1 MCNYNLRKAD
11 KLDLKDSN
19 ELDDTMASGP
29 GGSSGQLQFL
39 ENTKIKKYPYLHMA
53 RKIYIDSFHSCIGN
67 KRNTEPNRLP
77 SCSISCLL
85 IIAYT
90 QKLEILATYVDI
102 MGWKG

>member
-39 ENTKIKKYPYLHMA
+39 ENTKIQQYPYLHMT
-53 RKIYIDSFHSCIGN
+53 RE
-67 KRNTEPNRLP
+67 T
-77 SCSISCLL
+77 
-85 IIAYT
+85 
-90 QKLEILATYVDI
+90 
-102 MGWKG
+102 

>member
-39 ENTKIKKYPYLHMA
+39 ENMKIQ
-53 RKIYIDSFHSCIGN
+53 KISFFPHST
-67 KRNTEPNRLP
+67 RNLN
-77 SCSISCLL
+77 
-85 IIAYT
+85 
-90 QKLEILATYVDI
+90 
-102 MGWKG
+102 